1 MPYVV
6 AALIILAVVCLLN
19 LLLTYGI
26 IRRLRSQSGGH
37 HDPAEDLMLPVDA
50 VVPEFTARTT
60 TGGTVSRSTV
70 SGGVIAFFS
79 PGCGACEVQLPR
91 FVDLARTLAGDE
103 DRPVLAVLH
112 GGEEET
118 REHLAALT
126 SVTDVVVE
134 QPDGPIGTAFD
145 VSGYPTFALID
156 ADGKITASSF
166 AVNRL
171 PLPAAAASVARA
183 E

>member
-19 LLLTYGI
+19 LLLTFGI
-26 IRRLRSQSGGH
+26 IRRLRGQSGGH
-37 HDPAEDLMLPVDA
+37 PNPAEDLILPEGA

-60 TGGTVSRSTV
+60 VGGAVSRSTV

-79 PGCGACEVQLPR
+79 PGCGACEEQLPR
-91 FVDLARTLAGDE
+91 FTDLARRLAGDE

-112 GGEEET
+112 GTEQET
-118 REHLAALT
+118 QEHLAAL
-126 SVTDVVVE
+126 SPVAEVVVE
-134 QPDGPIGTAFD
+134 ETNGSVGTAFA
-145 VSGYPTFALID
+145 VTGYPAFALID
-156 ADGKITASSF
+156 TDGKITAASV

-171 PLPAAAASVARA
+171 PLPAASASRVG
-183 E
+183 

>member
-26 IRRLRSQSGGH
+26 IRRLRAQSGG
-37 HDPAEDLMLPVDA
+37 HDPAEDLMLPANA

-60 TGGTVSRSTV
+60 TGDTVSRSTV

-112 GGEEET
+112 GDEEET

-126 SVTDVVVE
+126 QVTDVVVE
-134 QPDGPIGTAFD
+134 QTDGPIGTAFD

-156 ADGKITASSF
+156 TDGKITASSF

-171 PLPAAAASVARA
+171 PLPAATASAARA